1 MYEIDW
7 ITTLVYFVCSGV
19 FAAVGLCSKVFLCS
33 IFNREWFGRDDFGFI
48 VSEITPLFFIGYTA
62 CYFIVNK

>member
-7 ITTLVYFVCSGV
+7 IATIGYLACSGV
-19 FAAVGLCSKVFLCS
+19 FTLVGLSSKLLLCT
-33 IFNREWFGRDDFGFI
+33 IFNREWFKRDDFGFI
-48 VSEITPLFFIGYTA
+48 VSEITPFFVIGYTA